1 MRLSRRVS
9 IILLSASAT
18 PWALLLTVAGLWLAT
33 IGASQWPSMATAC
46 RLGGLASLAAGQ
58 FVFACLVADRVFPAA
73 DRRLVLGFE
82 ILTCLALLLGVLGV
96 IVTVGFGLV
105 GGTLE

>member
-1 MRLSRRVS
+1 MS

-33 IGASQWPSMATAC
+33 IGASQWPSMSAPC
-46 RLGGLASLAAGQ
+46 LLGGLASLAAGQ
-58 FVFACLVADRVFPAA
+58 FVFACLVADRVFPGA

-82 ILTCLALLLGVLGV
+82 ILTCVALLLGVLGV
-96 IVTVGFGLV
+96 IVTVGLGLSSA
-105 GGTLE
+105 TLE